1 MLEKIRQSK
10 ILTLLLLT
18 AVVYFF
24 LQYLT
29 PLFSPILVAMAQV
42 KATLSPCS
50 DAISSASFQSAPR
63 SR

>member
-29 PLFSPILVAMAQV
+29 PLFSPILVAMLFV
-42 KATLSPCS
+42 TIFGPFLKKCGCIRRWIL
-50 DAISSASFQSAPR
+50 
-63 SR
+63 